1 MDPTGDFSSMCH
13 LWHTYDL
20 DGKEEIIYI
29 NMTAIT
35 VVIENIYNMITDEQ

>member
-1 MDPTGDFSSMCH
+1 MDPTGDFSSH